1 MSKISD
7 YAIER
12 DEAIVSCIET
22 DSVEPFK
29 RFVERWEKKGVFPM
43 CFSLPSD
50 EVIAISVRQMCLH
63 CTNIEPIYKG
73 MAVDWLTNKGYHL
86 DYTSGGN
93 EWISQ

>member
-22 DSVEPFK
+22 DSVIPFK
-29 RFVERWEKKGVFPM
+29 TFVEKWEKKGVFPL

-50 EVIAISVRQMCLH
+50 EVLAISIRQMCLH
-63 CTNIEPIYKG
+63 CTAIEPVIKG
-73 MAVDWLTNKGYHL
+73 KAVEWLTKNGHHPSCYL
-86 DYTSGGN
+86 ED
-93 EWISQ
+93 